1 MYRCPTNRT
10 AFYWGFEPIK
20 PHTSHKGGRT
30 PHTRRAAHGNKE
42 KPRHDEPEQWGE
54 VKGMEK
60 DSNQYEPERMLEL
73 LFEHI
78 VYLMGEGATAEQ
90 LSPLLAIYFEYAVDK
105 KA

>member
-1 MYRCPTNRT
+1 
-10 AFYWGFEPIK
+10 
-20 PHTSHKGGRT
+20 
-30 PHTRRAAHGNKE
+30 
-42 KPRHDEPEQWGE
+42 
-54 VKGMEK
+54 MEK